1 MLSNIIH
8 EFKNIQT
15 NKSFAEVLQYLTEQ
29 KIFIF
34 NPQDIKYEKICDSEI
49 KKYYEEISKN
59 LRKNIKEDILLE
71 NLQCEDNLRNDINLS
86 QNTSNN
92 NKDRKVN
99 EDLEGKQKDCPKPG
113 EEKIPNN
120 DINNLDSNTDTNTDT
135 DTDADIDTDNNEN
148 NQEIDREQINK
159 TKELV
164 KKIIPILCIIL
175 RTEKSKHIS
184 EILYYD
190 DNNEFGKLINYNI
203 NKFNLKK

>member
-1 MLSNIIH
+1 MWKLKKKIISLLLKYFFH
-8 EFKNIQT
+8 FFSII
-15 NKSFAEVLQYLTEQ
+15 LQ

-99 EDLEGKQKDCPKPG
+99 EDLEGKQKDCPKP
-113 EEKIPNN
+113 PSSTV
-120 DINNLDSNTDTNTDT
+120 L
-135 DTDADIDTDNNEN
+135 A
-148 NQEIDREQINK
+148 
-159 TKELV
+159 
-164 KKIIPILCIIL
+164 
-175 RTEKSKHIS
+175 
-184 EILYYD
+184 
-190 DNNEFGKLINYNI
+190 
-203 NKFNLKK
+203 